1 MKNERGTWRLTSK
14 QQLCKQ
20 CGTGKKKKNTGIEI
34 KETKEKGQNEHT

>member
-20 CGTGKKKKNTGIEI
+20 CGTGKKKNTGIEI